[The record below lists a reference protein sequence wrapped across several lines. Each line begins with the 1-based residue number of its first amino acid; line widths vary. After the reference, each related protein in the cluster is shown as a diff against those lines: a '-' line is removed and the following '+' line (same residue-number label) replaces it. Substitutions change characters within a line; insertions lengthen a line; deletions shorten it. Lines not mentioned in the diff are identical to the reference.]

1 MRWRQDDLNGKYT
14 EVANDDVEAFLQVC
28 VPEFPAG
35 DGFSAA
41 GKIVNRIDGLM
52 NGDMEAW
59 QVREIKDRSPAFSKV
74 LGIGCRYT
82 DDTGR
87 QSSPGKLQT
96 ALPSNAGL

>member
-1 MRWRQDDLNGKYT
+1 
-14 EVANDDVEAFLQVC
+14 
-28 VPEFPAG
+28 
-35 DGFSAA
+35 
-41 GKIVNRIDGLM
+41 M

-59 QVREIKDRSPAFSKV
+59 QAREIKDRSPAFSKV

-96 ALPSNAGL
+96 ALPSNAGLKSSPVQSLFVSEDGIRGDSCY